1 MKTPDQVVAD
11 ARRRLESTWH
21 DQAVGVGQAWP
32 HKFPLSVPDKKD
44 ALESG
49 WQKIIHPLIR
59 TWRDWAAQHPARL
72 HTASRQVFTT
82 VQDVPSHLEI
92 FTADDAAVVVG
103 GDWAERLERGR
114 RRAALLA
121 DVFPAVPEP
130 QRIIRAADGHTDTD
144 FALLLE
150 VATWF
155 TRNDASGYTPRQVP
169 IPGIHAKWLN
179 THQPLI
185 LNLAGRETLGL
196 LPAHPSRIHFTYLD
210 PGHRATGGR
219 RHDSATVGDT
229 FTPAYQPDIVIVSEN
244 KDTAIHFPPLP
255 GGIAVEGDG
264 FGGKAAAAFSWLTS
278 ARHLL
283 YWGDIDAYG
292 FEILN
297 GWRDDGVLATS
308 ILMDQ
313 ATYDAYEP
321 FGTNTDRN
329 GKPLQPG
336 VPKPLPHLTDAE
348 RAVYQRLLDP
358 ALRGHR
364 RIEQERVPLSV
375 ANVAV
380 QSAIRDS

>member
-11 ARRRLESTWH
+11 ARRRLENTWY
-21 DQAVGVGQAWP
+21 DQAVGAGQAWP
-32 HKFPLSVPDKKD
+32 HKFPLSVPGKKD

-49 WQKIIHPLIR
+49 WQKTIHPLIR
-59 TWRDWAAQHPARL
+59 TWRDWVAQHPVRL

-82 VQDVPSHLEI
+82 IQDVPSHLEI
-92 FTADDAAVVVG
+92 FTPDDAAAVVG

-121 DVFPAVPEP
+121 DVFPAAPEP
-130 QRIIRAADGHTDTD
+130 QRIIRAADGYTDTD
-144 FALLLE
+144 FALLLKA
-150 VATWF
+150 ATWF

-185 LNLAGRETLGL
+185 LDLTGRDTLGL

-229 FTPAYQPDIVIVSEN
+229 SAPAYQPDIVIISEN

-264 FGGKAAAAFSWLTS
+264 FGGKAAGAFSWLTS

-336 VPKPLPHLTDAE
+336 VPKPLPHLTNAE

-358 ALRGHR
+358 ALQGHR

-375 ANVAV
+375 ANAAV
-380 QSAIRDS
+380 QAAIRDS